1 MRVTGKF
8 KKTDHHFDVEIIG
21 LDVTGSE
28 TQPEA
33 RLIEMELRAL
43 SKSGLVLSI
52 PGVYTGPVRA
62 DRESSIVA
70 GLHDFLDVHEITGL
84 TPTSPPGPDE
94 VY

>member
-8 KKTDHHFDVEIIG
+8 KKTDHHFDVEING
-21 LDVTGSE
+21 LDVVNSE

-33 RLIEMELRAL
+33 RLIEMELRAM
-43 SKSGLVLSI
+43 SKSGLVVSI

-62 DRESSIVA
+62 ERESSVVA
-70 GLHDFLDVHEITGL
+70 GLLDFLDVHEITGRD
-84 TPTSPPGPDE
+84 PSPPPRPGE